1 MSTSTSIDPMKRAAL
16 LQAAAQLDML
26 VGAFADAPP
35 TVRENAERLRDSLK
49 NWAEGKLDDAG
60 RSS

>member
-1 MSTSTSIDPMKRAAL
+1 MKRAAL